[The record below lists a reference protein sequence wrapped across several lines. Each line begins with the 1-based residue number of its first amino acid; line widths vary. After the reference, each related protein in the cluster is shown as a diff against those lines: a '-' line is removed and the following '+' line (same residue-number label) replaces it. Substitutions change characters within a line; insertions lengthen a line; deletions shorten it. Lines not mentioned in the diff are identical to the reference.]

1 LLQKASYTWEISSD
15 LINTNKK
22 GVKEMNNAQRIINL
36 VLKAVAV
43 GMSVAS
49 IVLGFLPDAADVDT
63 LITLLSIGLFALAV
77 AALQK
82 EQ

>member
-1 LLQKASYTWEISSD
+1 MENVQTIV
-15 LINTNKK
+15 T
-22 GVKEMNNAQRIINL
+22 L

-49 IVLGFLPDAADVDT
+49 IVLGFLPDVADVNT
-63 LITLLSIGLFALAV
+63 HLTLLSIGLFALAV

-82 EQ
+82 EE